1 MEDIG
6 HGKLRS
12 CYAVIFSSQR
22 TPGDHGYSM
31 MADKMDEL
39 ASQQPG
45 YLGME
50 SVRDSSGAGITISYW
65 DSLDAISNWK
75 KNQSH
80 MIAQEKGKQD
90 WYENYSVKI
99 CKVEREYHSGQ

>member
-1 MEDIG
+1 MEEIE
-6 HGKLRS
+6 HRTNKS

-22 TPGDHGYSM
+22 TPGDQGYSM

-45 YLGME
+45 YLGVE
-50 SVRDSSGAGITISYW
+50 SVRDSSGVGITISYW

-90 WYENYSVKI
+90 WYKNYSVKI
-99 CKVEREYHSGQ
+99 CKVEREYYSGQ